1 MVKPRAN
8 GLWTRQSLIDLPA
21 WDPTILWYARAIGAM
36 WDRDPIDPLS
46 WQYQGAIH
54 GYDADAD
61 PFRDDGRPRPSR
73 AQQKLYWNQCQHFSW
88 YFLPWHRGYLGYFEK
103 IVRSHVVKLGGPEDW
118 ALPYWNY
125 SDPDTQKAWILRKEF
140 RDDVLPADPTNPR
153 WDGKPNPLSRPCRQV
168 ALENCGEGD
177 ESWKQTGD
185 LEIGTDNV
193 SLKCLQVESFFNEV
207 GDGDESF
214 GGPRTRFMHDAQT
227 PAEQVVGQVESTPH
241 GDIHMCVNGWMSDFN
256 TAALD
261 PVFWLHHCNIDR
273 LWEVWRGLTNEG
285 NPSDAAWL
293 RGQNFRL
300 HDEAAA
306 EVTFTTEQ
314 MLETASALFAYKY
327 DNISPPRIAHRRFR
341 TLLTADT
348 ETARNFEESVAMA
361 EEKRGKPKPR
371 LVGASLESV
380 QLGKSPTAGR
390 VKLREREVLES
401 VSPGGEESVV
411 AAPQQALLNIENVVG
426 LPNTRGYRVYL
437 SGKPGGEKLYVG
449 NMSMFGLTK
458 ASDPNQ
464 HAGNGLTYVFNVT
477 EQIAALKAKNEW
489 DEQNFHV
496 TFEPM
501 GQQPEDNVHVRVGKI
516 SLFYK

>member
-1 MVKPRAN
+1 MKPRNN
-8 GLWTRQSLIDLPA
+8 GIWTRESLIDLPP
-21 WDPTILWYARAIGAM
+21 WDPTILWYARAISAM

-46 WQYQGAIH
+46 WQYQAGIH
-54 GYDADAD
+54 GYDTGTDPFADDGKPRPADA
-61 PFRDDGRPRPSR
+61 
-73 AQQKLYWNQCQHFSW
+73 QQQLYWNQCQHFSW

-103 IVRSHVVKLGGPEDW
+103 IVRSHVVELGGPEDW

-140 RDDVLPADPTNPR
+140 RDAVMPPDPTDPR
-153 WDGKPNPLSRPCRQV
+153 WDGKPNPLSRPCRAV
-168 ALENCGEGD
+168 PLENCGEGD
-177 ESWKQTGD
+177 ESWKQTGE
-185 LEIGTDNV
+185 LGIGADNV
-193 SLKCLQVESFFNEV
+193 SLKCLQVASFFNEV

-214 GGPRTRFMHDAQT
+214 GGPKTGFMHDAQT
-227 PAEQVVGQVESTPH
+227 PAEQVVGQLESTPH

-273 LWEVWRGLTNEG
+273 LWEVWRGLSNEG
-285 NPSDAAWL
+285 NPTDAAWL
-293 RGQNFRL
+293 HGQNFRL
-300 HDEAAA
+300 HDQAAA

-314 MLETASALFAYKY
+314 VLETNGTLFTYQYA
-327 DNISPPRIAHRRFR
+327 DISPPPIAHRRFR
-341 TLLTADT
+341 TPLVAGR
-348 ETARNFEESVAMA
+348 EAVRNLEEAVAMP
-361 EEKRGKPKPR
+361 EGDQGKRKPR

-380 QLGKSPTAGR
+380 QLGKAPTAGTVR
-390 VKLREREVLES
+390 LRDIDMFRPTGVVES
-401 VSPGGEESVV
+401 VAV
-411 AAPQQALLNIENVVG
+411 APPQQALLNIENVVG

-437 SGKPGGEKLYVG
+437 GGKPDGEKLYVG

-458 ASDPNQ
+458 ASDPDT

-489 DEQNFHV
+489 DEQHFHV
-496 TFEPM
+496 TFEPAA
-501 GQQPEDNVHVRVGKI
+501 QQPENDVHVKVGKI